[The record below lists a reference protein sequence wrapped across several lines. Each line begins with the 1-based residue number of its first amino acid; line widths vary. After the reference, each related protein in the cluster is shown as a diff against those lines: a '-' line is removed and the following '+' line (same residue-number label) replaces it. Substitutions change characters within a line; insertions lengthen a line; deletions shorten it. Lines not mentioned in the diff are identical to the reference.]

1 MKVTQKEFD
10 SLKNRYNKVRA
21 LCDSY
26 YKEILELKQK
36 IAKLETDLE
45 IDACLQRYRFSIYLD
60 DKTLQEQEQEHNKK
74 RINASSRT

>member
-26 YKEILELKQK
+26 YKEIQELKQK

-45 IDACLQRYRFSIYLD
+45 IDVCLRRYKFGDDVD
-60 DKTLQEQEQEHNKK
+60 DKTLFYFSRAKKNKK
-74 RINASSRT
+74 E